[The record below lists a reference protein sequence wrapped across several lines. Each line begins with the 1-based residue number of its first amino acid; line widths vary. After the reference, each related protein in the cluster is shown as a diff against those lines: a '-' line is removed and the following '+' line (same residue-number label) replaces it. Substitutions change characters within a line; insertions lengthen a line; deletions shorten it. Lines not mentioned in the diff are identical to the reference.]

1 MIRAEV
7 RREGGEIRY
16 LRVRGHADAGPAGHD
31 LVCAAVSA
39 VVQTALL
46 GLRETDPAAP
56 PGEIHDGDVRWQ
68 GTATEAGQAI
78 LAACVVGL
86 KDIAR
91 SHSGSLSLRE
101 KEEYA

>member
-7 RREGGEIRY
+7 RRRGGEIRY
-16 LRVRGHADAGPAGHD
+16 LRVRGHADAGPYGHD

-46 GLRETDPAAP
+46 GLREIDPTAAR
-56 PGEIHDGDVRWQ
+56 GEILEGDVRWQ
-68 GTATEAGQAI
+68 GSAGPAGQAI

-86 KDIAR
+86 RDIAR
-91 SHSGSLSLRE
+91 SHSGSLSLSE
-101 KEEYA
+101 KEESS